1 MIPGLPPHA
10 TGGPVAIIS
19 AMITPAI
26 LIMATGNF
34 IASTLMLH
42 GRVVDRAR
50 LLMER
55 KAEYKKSGDTDTVA
69 FISEVMHVIRLRL
82 ALTQYALAAL
92 YVATGCFVA
101 TSLAIALEE
110 VLHAPDWLASG
121 LTVAGAVTLLVGSL
135 FTLVDTFLSTR
146 ITRREL
152 DRELL

>member
-1 MIPGLPPHA
+1 MIPGFPPHA
-10 TGGPVAIIS
+10 TGGVVSIIS

-34 IASTLMLH
+34 ISSTLLLH
-42 GRVVDRAR
+42 SRVVDRAR
-50 LLMER
+50 MLMAR
-55 KAEYKKSGDTDTVA
+55 KAELKASGDSDTVA
-69 FISEVMHVIRLRL
+69 FIGEVMRVIRLRL

-110 VLHAPDWLASG
+110 VLNAPEWLASA
-121 LTVAGAVTLLVGSL
+121 LTVVGAAILLIGSL
-135 FTLVDTFLSTR
+135 FTLVDTYLSTK

-152 DRELL
+152 DRDLL